1 MREWYIS
8 GIACLIDQYIHFKSL
23 KEFKSLISRMT
34 RRVNNFHALVI
45 KLLDSAV
52 TALFFFSHLEIR

>member
-8 GIACLIDQYIHFKSL
+8 GMACLIDQYIHFKSL

-34 RRVNNFHALVI
+34 RRLNNFHA
-45 KLLDSAV
+45 LLDSAV
-52 TALFFFSHLEIR
+52 TALYFLAI

>member
-23 KEFKSLISRMT
+23 KESKSL
-34 RRVNNFHALVI
+34 NY
-45 KLLDSAV
+45 
-52 TALFFFSHLEIR
+52 FSNDQKTEQFSCTCYKTFR

>member
-8 GIACLIDQYIHFKSL
+8 GMACLIDQYIHFKSL
-23 KEFKSLISRMT
+23 KESKSLNYFSNDQKT
-34 RRVNNFHALVI
+34 EQFSCHALVI

-52 TALFFFSHLEIR
+52 TALFFLAI

>member
-1 MREWYIS
+1 M
-8 GIACLIDQYIHFKSL
+8 ACLIDQYIHFKSL